1 MTSQPTHANNKPE
14 RTFYDTRMTGPCQ
27 VAGDS
32 GEEDEIKASTTS
44 SWAGLKRA
52 PPRPALQV
60 FLLLARLDGETSVG
74 KFNKREKSARVELR
88 GSGK

>member
-1 MTSQPTHANNKPE
+1 
-14 RTFYDTRMTGPCQ
+14 MTGPDPGRWLGTEGRRTRSKQ
-27 VAGDS
+27 APLLRGPDS
-32 GEEDEIKASTTS
+32 NELRLD
-44 SWAGLKRA
+44 
-52 PPRPALQV
+52 PPYKF